1 MKFSWMV
8 NLYDDEG
15 DCYQEGVFLFL
26 GDDERTIVRFNSIM
40 ELQDFLKGMAAA
52 LPEIQETIDRKS
64 QE

>member
-26 GDDERTIVRFNSIM
+26 GDDERTIVRFKSIT
-40 ELQDFLKGMAAA
+40 ELQGFLKGVAAA
-52 LPEIQETIDRKS
+52 VPEIQEQINYCTH
-64 QE
+64 